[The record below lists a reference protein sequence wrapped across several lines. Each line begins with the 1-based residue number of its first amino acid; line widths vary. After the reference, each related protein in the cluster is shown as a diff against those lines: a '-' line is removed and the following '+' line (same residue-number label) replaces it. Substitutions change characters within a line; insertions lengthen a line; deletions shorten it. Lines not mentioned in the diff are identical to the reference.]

1 MVEERQ
7 KRLIELYEKG
17 VLTKEEAKACF
28 MELEEEPDFLFVE
41 EKTRLSFSLPS
52 LKIFSSSKRKQDF
65 HFSEVESMNIHLKE
79 GKIIFQKGK
88 EEDIS
93 FVISYPPL
101 PQDTLLPQIFVE
113 GQSLHFSS
121 SLPCHI
127 TVSLPDVW
135 MSVLDLGLGQA
146 DARLDYLP
154 FEDVSIHS
162 HSDRKQQ
169 DIRIRPCRTI
179 SQHLHL
185 ELHQAP
191 VHMVVSKEQGL
202 KGRFESSQGMVQ
214 INRKKQASPYVC
226 EKKGDK
232 VVYLQVQ
239 TQTSPVTLKGIKDVR
254 VL

>member
-41 EKTRLSFSLPS
+41 EKARLTFSLPN

-65 HFSEVESMNIHLKE
+65 HFLDVESMNINLKE
-79 GKIIFQKGK
+79 GKIVFQKGK
-88 EEDIS
+88 EADIY
-93 FVISYPPL
+93 FVVSYSQL
-101 PQDTLLPQIFVE
+101 PQDSLLPQIYLE
-113 GQSLHFSS
+113 NKSLHFSS
-121 SLPCHI
+121 TLPCQV
-127 TVSLPDVW
+127 TVSLPDCW
-135 MSVLDLGLGQA
+135 MSVLDLGIGQA
-146 DARLDYLP
+146 DARLDFLP

-169 DIRIRPCRTI
+169 DIRVTPYRAT

-185 ELHQAP
+185 ELQQAP
-191 VHMVVSKEQGL
+191 IHMVVSKEQGL
-202 KGRFESSQGMVQ
+202 KGRFESKQGMVQ
-214 INRKKQASPYVC
+214 INRKKQASPCIC

-239 TQTSPVTLKGIKDVR
+239 TEVSPIFLKGIKDVR